1 MTMRIDLDDINQP
14 TNVITF
20 AEARERYDA
29 KRCRHTQI
37 IVDPIKAEVE
47 CATCGEKLNAIAV
60 LVRFA
65 QEESRYARILA
76 SMRETKKAL
85 EEKQR
90 TKCKHCGKITDVN
103 IRR

>member
-1 MTMRIDLDDINQP
+1 MRIDVSDLLPQ

-20 AEARERYDA
+20 AEAKQRYDD
-29 KRCRHTQI
+29 KHCRHTQI

-47 CATCGEKLNAIAV
+47 CAACGEKLNAIAV
-60 LVRFA
+60 LARFA
-65 QEESRYARILA
+65 QEESRYARILE